1 MQHKIMTAN
10 RLTDGEVVYLTAGGI
25 WSEQLSD
32 SRASADEAEEAVLL
46 RCAEAGVDSQLVV
59 GPYLMPVAL
68 DGGGIEPLSQRERIR
83 ARGPSVRLDLGK
95 QSSPES

>member
-10 RLTDGEVVYLTAGGI
+10 RLTDGEVVYLTASGA
-25 WSEQLSD
+25 WSERLSD
-32 SRASADEAEEAVLL
+32 SRASADETEEAELQRGADV
-46 RCAEAGVDSQLVV
+46 GVDSQLVV

-68 DGGGIEPLSQRERIR
+68 DAGGIAPLSQRERIR

-95 QSSPES
+95 QSSTER